1 MAEID
6 FISSL
11 HKKTARDYL
20 ARVMEHDK
28 AECAEIALQWGR
40 DYWDGARHLGYGGYH
55 YDGRW
60 RPVAEALVKHYELP
74 RNARILDVGCGKGFL
89 LYELNQVLP
98 SAEVTG
104 IDISQYAI
112 EHSKEE
118 IRDRLQVGDAAS
130 LPFADKQFDL
140 VITINALHNLYVD
153 RLFAAL
159 QEIERVGRSAKYLVV
174 ESYRSEREKV
184 NLLYWQLTCRSFYT
198 PHEWE
203 WWFEQTGYTGDHS
216 FIFFE

>member
-28 AECAEIALQWGR
+28 AECAEIALRWGR

-89 LYELNQVLP
+89 LYELTQVLP

-174 ESYRSEREKV
+174 ESYRSEREKA

-203 WWFEQTGYTGDHS
+203 WWFEQTGYSGDHS